1 MTTPRPRRGLTGR
14 TSAERLDR
22 GVAWALGLLL
32 ASFPLMLV
40 LLAVAAWAAALF
52 GIDLTSEEDRTDQEV
67 LNLAYMIAVLV
78 PLAASAVIGLRA
90 WRRRGRTA
98 GLVIAG
104 VAALVAAGFVALP
117 FLV

>member
-1 MTTPRPRRGLTGR
+1 
-14 TSAERLDR
+14 
-22 GVAWALGLLL
+22 
-32 ASFPLMLV
+32 
-40 LLAVAAWAAALF
+40 
-52 GIDLTSEEDRTDQEV
+52 
-67 LNLAYMIAVLV
+67 MIAVLV